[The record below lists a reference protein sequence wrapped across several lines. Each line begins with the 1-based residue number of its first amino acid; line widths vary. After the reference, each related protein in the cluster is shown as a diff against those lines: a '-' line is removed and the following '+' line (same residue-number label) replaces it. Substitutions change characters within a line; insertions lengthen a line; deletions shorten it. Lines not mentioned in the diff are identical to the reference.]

1 MIGSMKNR
9 IKAME
14 RTYTSS
20 VGPFGTTG
28 GHILT
33 VGDGDFSFSMALAI
47 QIGGPRIIAT
57 SLDSYREIVHKYGSA
72 RHVIGLRR
80 AGAAIYHEVDCTQ
93 LNESSFSLDQ
103 VSECVF
109 NFPHCGGGST
119 ESDVEQ
125 NRTLL
130 RQFLT
135 SCVASL
141 KPGTHIL
148 ITLRD
153 TPFYT
158 SWNLVDIASSILSQ
172 DGSPITLVET
182 TEVDLERL
190 VEYTPQRTHP
200 SQTRTLPP
208 DTHRVLCYRFKV

>member
-28 GHILT
+28 GQILT

-80 AGAAIYHEVDCTQ
+80 AGAAIHHEVDCTQ
-93 LNESSFSLDQ
+93 LHDVSFPLDT

-141 KPGTHIL
+141 QPGTHIL
-148 ITLRD
+148 VTLRD

-158 SWNLVDIASSILSQ
+158 SWDLVGIAGSISSQ
-172 DGSPITLVET
+172 DGSPITMLET
-182 TEVDLERL
+182 TEADFACL

-200 SQTRTLPP
+200 SQTRALAP